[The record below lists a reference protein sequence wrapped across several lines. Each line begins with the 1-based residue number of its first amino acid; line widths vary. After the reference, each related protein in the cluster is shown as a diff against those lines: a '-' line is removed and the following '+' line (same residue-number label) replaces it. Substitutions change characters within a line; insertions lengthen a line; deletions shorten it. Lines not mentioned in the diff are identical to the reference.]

1 MSILIGCYLTVYS
14 LHDKQSI
21 FINILY
27 FSLIYFF
34 AYIGIGLLL
43 TEVLQKYKILS
54 VIYDNILSIPFVG
67 FMYFQ
72 YMLAPLLTL
81 FMFLAIYFLP
91 SMYILNIGETNLIVE
106 EYKQGIIYITSLL
119 SVIVFAYRSNIIMRY
134 IIETFKPK
142 LFKKYLERYTTVNF
156 TRIYTY
162 IFMIAIY
169 ISYNFLTFSNIN
181 LTFIPTEMLN
191 VIKEV
196 FVTFVSIDT
205 LIQITV
211 SQKNPQQ

>member
-1 MSILIGCYLTVYS
+1 MVIGGYLTVYS
-14 LHDKQSI
+14 SYDKQSL
-21 FINILY
+21 FINILL
-27 FSLIYFF
+27 FLLIYFF
-34 AYIGIGLLL
+34 EYIGIGLLL
-43 TEVLQKYKILS
+43 TEALQKYKLLS
-54 VIYDNILSIPFVG
+54 IIYDNILSIPVVG
-67 FMYFQ
+67 FMHFQ

-81 FMFLAIYFLP
+81 SMFLAFYLLP
-91 SMYILNIGETNLIVE
+91 SMCILNLGETNLIFE

-119 SVIVFAYRSNIIMRY
+119 SVILFAYRSNIIMRY
-134 IIETFKPK
+134 IIETFKTK
-142 LFKKYLERYTTVNF
+142 LFKKYLERYTTVTF

-162 IFMIAIY
+162 IFMITIY

-205 LIQITV
+205 LIQIIV